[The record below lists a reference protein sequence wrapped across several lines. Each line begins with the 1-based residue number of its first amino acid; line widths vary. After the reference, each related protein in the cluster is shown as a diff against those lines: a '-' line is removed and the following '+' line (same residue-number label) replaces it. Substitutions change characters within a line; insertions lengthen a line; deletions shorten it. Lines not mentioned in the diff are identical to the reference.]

1 MDILIIGSGGREH
14 AFAIGFNESESVNN
28 IHVAPGN
35 VGTSKIAIN
44 HDIDI
49 SKPELILEL
58 ASKLGVDTRSITS
71 AGIPSRMIKIALGV
85 APATASAGNMPAA
98 PTNTRAAYAAALV
111 TRRAKILLKK

>member
-14 AFAIGFNESESVNN
+14 AFAIGFNESKSVSN

-35 VGTSKIAIN
+35 IGTSKIAQN

-58 ASKLGVDTRSITS
+58 ATKLSIDLVVIGPEVPLVD
-71 AGIPSRMIKIALGV
+71 GIADHLMKSEIPCFVPI
-85 APATASAGNMPAA
+85 
-98 PTNTRAAYAAALV
+98 
-111 TRRAKILLKK
+111 